1 MSDEHWSTRPP
12 TPPSDAGSPAA
23 TATAAT
29 STPEQPDEAPEDPDK
44 RRKRRVELA
53 GAIIIGIAAIL
64 TAFATYQNSQ
74 VDGTVQNKSTE
85 AIGLT
90 LDANDAYN
98 DANSFRAEERDWF
111 FGYLTAL
118 GNEEEVTAEILERAM
133 PQEMVDL
140 TDEWFAKNEGRL
152 DTDEPLD
159 DPFEDD
165 NDYDGLAE
173 LRSTVLLER
182 GNQTYLDASCAVFD
196 SQVAEQRG
204 DDYGLSTVFL
214 AIALVV
220 GGIAALLNGKA
231 AQIIV
236 LVTATVSLVLGVGV
250 LTLAGDEA
258 QARADTAAE
267 FFDEDLDG
275 IALSADESLQYADD
289 LCPE

>member
-1 MSDEHWSTRPP
+1 
-12 TPPSDAGSPAA
+12 
-23 TATAAT
+23 
-29 STPEQPDEAPEDPDK
+29 
-44 RRKRRVELA
+44 
-53 GAIIIGIAAIL
+53 
-64 TAFATYQNSQ
+64 
-74 VDGTVQNKSTE
+74 
-85 AIGLT
+85 
-90 LDANDAYN
+90 
-98 DANSFRAEERDWF
+98 
-111 FGYLTAL
+111 
-118 GNEEEVTAEILERAM
+118 M

-236 LVTATVSLVLGVGV
+236 LVTATVSLLLGIGV
-250 LTLAGDEA
+250 LALAGDEA
-258 QARADTAAE
+258 QAREDTAAE
-267 FFDEDLDG
+267 IFSVDDDG
-275 IALSADESLQYADD
+275 TPMSAEESLQYVDD
-289 LCPE
+289 VCSQ